1 MNIKA
6 LAALILILSC
16 ASCATLRPAPSAP
29 PAPYMGDNYQLIL
42 IAACGH
48 ERDSST

>member
-1 MNIKA
+1 MNIKV
-6 LAALILILSC
+6 LAALILALLC
-16 ASCATLRPAPSAP
+16 AASCATLRHAPAPS
-29 PAPYMGDNYQLIL
+29 APYMGDNYQLIL